1 MIYKVTVDDEY
12 DCQEH
17 IGFIEADNAYDAV
30 MRHPRVDLAFDKR
43 LSYDTASEIVDKGDL
58 EYLIGALKYHG
69 VFVDVEQQKN
79 PKEYFITKLIEL
91 QEFKDFEAA
100 HSMAD
105 SLLCE
110 FLESIG
116 HKDIV
121 EEFNKVGKYY
131 A

>member
-12 DCQEH
+12 GSQEH
-17 IGFIEADNAYDAV
+17 IEFIEADNAYDAV

-43 LSYDTASEIVDKGDL
+43 LSFDIASEIVAEEDL
-58 EYLIGALKYHG
+58 NHLIGILKYHG
-69 VFVDVEQQKN
+69 VFVYVEQQNK
-79 PKEYFITKLIEL
+79 PKEYFITELKEL
-91 QEFKDFEAA
+91 QSFSDFEAA

-121 EEFNKVGKYY
+121 EEFDKVGKYY